1 MFAWGHRMVYFPGVA
16 GNSQNNVFPEKRSLI
31 HIKLDVDNKKE
42 VRGKAYPFFK
52 KSKVICVFKWN
63 MNETKHYMEVMKSVT
78 ESLVFQNKMKIK
90 IQLRRVWVWN
100 NIYIIDKALCKGP
113 EY

>member
-90 IQLRRVWVWN
+90 IQLRRAWVWN